1 MNTGSIKRSGLP
13 ASCPGTSDHS
23 DSKHPHG
30 PGVALTRYPSAH
42 RASRNEIR
50 FSCRSGLRQFLA
62 GSPPIQAE
70 SSSLDVSDW
79 SFTSSCSP
87 PGFAATQLLSV
98 TGRRTFARRGLAPL
112 DAGTHTGAQGPPFG
126 GQFYFAASH
135 GAKPTWP
142 CSASRNYSMTY
153 MEPLLRRFLLDAL
166 RAATPAPP
174 P

>member
-13 ASCPGTSDHS
+13 ASCPGTCDHS

-79 SFTSSCSP
+79 PFTSSCSP

-112 DAGTHTGAQGPPFG
+112 DAGTHTGAQGRCAAVEPWIFRGMGSSVRWGFALNRRPPELVKFG
-126 GQFYFAASH
+126 A
-135 GAKPTWP
+135 
-142 CSASRNYSMTY
+142 
-153 MEPLLRRFLLDAL
+153 
-166 RAATPAPP
+166 
-174 P
+174 

>member
-50 FSCRSGLRQFLA
+50 FSCGSGLRQFLA

-79 SFTSSCSP
+79 PFTSSCSP

-112 DAGTHTGAQGPPFG
+112 DAGTHTGAHRGREGRLF
-126 GQFYFAASH
+126 
-135 GAKPTWP
+135 
-142 CSASRNYSMTY
+142 SASPPA
-153 MEPLLRRFLLDAL
+153 EPDWRVSRIRLSSQWVAE
-166 RAATPAPP
+166 RAD
-174 P
+174 